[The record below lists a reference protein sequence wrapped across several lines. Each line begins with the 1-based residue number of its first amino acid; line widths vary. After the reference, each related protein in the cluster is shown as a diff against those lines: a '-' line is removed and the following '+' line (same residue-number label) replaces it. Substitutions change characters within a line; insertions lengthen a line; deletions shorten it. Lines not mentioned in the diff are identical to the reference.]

1 MQLSV
6 ARAPALVAEL
16 SSAPPHQQHPIET
29 VYTASPTMRPATRFS
44 GALLRRAV
52 RTPLRAQLP
61 ANRVLARAAVAS
73 HPPLSN
79 AVRSFHSSVTLSS
92 IMPDAENPAP
102 KESESHDQPTAAAEL
117 STSEFHER
125 ADAYLNELVERL
137 EEAQEKDPQIEVE
150 YSVRTIVSNHCRPEL
165 TTSRLASLKSR
176 PKNTATCSTSNP
188 RTDRSG
194 SARPS
199 QGPSDLIGSWPRRA

>member
-1 MQLSV
+1 MK
-6 ARAPALVAEL
+6 
-16 SSAPPHQQHPIET
+16 
-29 VYTASPTMRPATRFS
+29 PATRFT
-44 GALLRRAV
+44 GAFLRRAV
-52 RTPLRAQLP
+52 RTPLRTQSP
-61 ANRVLARAAVAS
+61 ANRIIARAAIAS
-73 HPPLSN
+73 HPTSNN
-79 AVRSFHSSVTLSS
+79 AVRSFHSSVTLNS

-102 KESESHDQPTAAAEL
+102 KESESHDQPTAPAEL

-150 YSVRTIVSNHCRPEL
+150 YSVCAGVRVRDSSPL
-165 TTSRLASLKSR
+165 TTSRLVFSRSR
-176 PKNTATCSTSNP
+176 PKNTAMCSTSSP

-199 QGPSDLIGSWPRRA
+199 RDPSDSIGSWPRRA